1 MPKFKTW
8 QRYARRRVIVDA
20 VRYMGGITEELT
32 AFLDAYQ
39 GERNVVFR
47 PGRMII
53 KTLEGEMTA
62 DPGDWIIRG
71 IAGEIYP
78 CKPDIFARIY
88 LPVEEEKKDKDRLRG
103 LKFHIESQDYFG
115 TLATVLSMLDV
126 TEFERP
132 ILERI
137 VGDLIN
143 LQQNYKIVDKFK

>member
-8 QRYARRRVIVDA
+8 QRYARRRVVVEA
-20 VRYMGGITEELT
+20 VRYMGGITEELSQ
-32 AFLDAYQ
+32 FIDAYK
-39 GERNVVFR
+39 GERNVIFR

-53 KTLEGEMTA
+53 NTLEGEMTA

-71 IAGEIYP
+71 VAGEIYP

-143 LQQNYKIVDKFK
+143 LQQNYKIVDKFR